1 MSSKKNVPNYGPSVV
16 GEGRGGKRELR
27 DRVDTKRPKEV
38 TVSRKELLFSTLH
51 VSSDFTFQS
60 TILYSHICYLIL
72 SLEKHFEGSCGLKE
86 PPNSIEVTAS
96 LLFRA
101 QSCIRITRDLCPFLF
116 FALTMNT
123 SILTKVEE
131 KNDKLKLLI
140 CFGAA

>member
-1 MSSKKNVPNYGPSVV
+1 MSNKKNVLNLWPINGGGG
-16 GEGRGGKRELR
+16 GEKRELR
-27 DRVDTKRPKEV
+27 DRVDTKSQKEV
-38 TVSRKELLFSTLH
+38 TVSRKELLFSNLH
-51 VSSDFTFQS
+51 VSSDFSFQS
-60 TILYSHICYLIL
+60 TILYSHICFLIL

-101 QSCIRITRDLCPFLF
+101 QSCMCITHALCPFIF
-116 FALTMNT
+116 FPLTMNT

-140 CFGAA
+140 FFRAA